1 MADAFDD
8 FRRELGDSTV
18 ELERIEDL
26 AQGVSRSLSNAFR
39 GAVIDGRSLNSVLS
53 QVARSF
59 ADIALKAAFKPLGTL
74 VGGAVESL
82 FTSAKP
88 FAKGGVIAAPTFF
101 PHGRGMGVAGEAGPE
116 AILPLARGSDGRPRR
131 RRWRR
136 GGERDVQRD
145 GERCAEFRGERSRGQ
160 RHAAAGGAARGEGEL
175 VAPPPPPCGWSP
187 SPVNGGGS
195 SCGAISHDPHPQSG
209 GGGPAKPVE
218 GAQTTRNSSHAI
230 SRNSLSARYLAGVA
244 GWA

>member
-39 GAVIDGRSLNSVLS
+39 GAVVDGRSLNSVLS

-82 FTSAKP
+82 FTSVKP

-101 PHGRGMGVAGEAGPE
+101 PHERGMGVAGEAGPE
-116 AILPLARGSDGRPRR
+116 AILPLARGSDGRL
-131 RRWRR
+131 
-136 GGERDVQRD
+136 G
-145 GERCAEFRGERSRGQ
+145 
-160 RHAAAGGAARGEGEL
+160 
-175 VAPPPPPCGWSP
+175 VA
-187 SPVNGGGS
+187 
-195 SCGAISHDPHPQSG
+195 G
-209 GGGPAKPVE
+209 GGGAVSVTFNVTASDARSFVASE
-218 GAQTTRNSSHAI
+218 AEVSAMLLRAVRRGARAS
-230 SRNSLSARYLAGVA
+230 
-244 GWA
+244 